1 MTARPLVA
9 LLALIALITN
19 GCSSLDGTGDKG
31 YISGDGQITTID
43 PVDRGKPITL
53 SGEDLDGKPLSF
65 DDLRGRIVVVNYWWS
80 ACPPCR
86 VEQPGLN
93 KVAAELGDDAAFVGI
108 NIRDLSADQGRAYV
122 RSFEVPYPSVFDPS
136 GEALL
141 AFSGVLSRNAIPSTL
156 VLDKEGRVAATV
168 IGRVPGSRTIPDLV
182 ADVAAESPAGETS
195 G

>member
-1 MTARPLVA
+1 MTVRPLVA
-9 LLALIALITN
+9 LLALIAVLTT

-31 YISGDGQITTID
+31 YISGDGQITAID
-43 PVDRGKPITL
+43 PVDRGKPISL
-53 SGEDLDGKPLSF
+53 AGEDLDGNPLSL
-65 DDLRGRIVVVNYWWS
+65 DDLRGQVVVVNYWWS

-93 KVAAELGDDAAFVGI
+93 DAATELGDEAAFVGI
-108 NIRDLSADQGRAYV
+108 NIRDLSADNGKAYV

-136 GEALL
+136 GKALL
-141 AFSGVLSRNAIPSTL
+141 AFSGILTRNAIPSTL

-182 ADVAAESPAGETS
+182 ADIAGEAS

>member
-1 MTARPLVA
+1 VTARPLVV
-9 LLALIALITN
+9 LLALIALVTT

-31 YISGDGQITTID
+31 YISGDGQITAID
-43 PVDRGKPITL
+43 PVDRGKPISL
-53 SGEDLDGKPLSF
+53 SGEDLDGNPLSL
-65 DDLRGRIVVVNYWWS
+65 DDLRGQVVVVNYWWS

-93 KVAAELGDDAAFVGI
+93 DAATELGDDVAFVGI
-108 NIRDLSADQGRAYV
+108 NIRDLSADNGKAYA

-136 GEALL
+136 GKALL
-141 AFSGVLSRNAIPSTL
+141 AFSGILTRNAIPSTL

-182 ADVAAESPAGETS
+182 ADIAAESPAGEAS

>member
-9 LLALIALITN
+9 LLALIALITT

-31 YISGDGQITTID
+31 YISGDGQITAID

-93 KVAAELGDDAAFVGI
+93 KAAAELGDDAAFVGI